1 MGSQQPVEVVTP
13 TELYHQLIG
22 NQQLALI
29 DVREIRPYSQG
40 HLLFAIPLPLARL
53 ELMVAD
59 LIPCRAAAIVIC
71 DGGSADTDNLHLGM
85 RAARRLA
92 ELGYTNIQLLEDGIC
107 GWQAAGY
114 ELFEGVNVPS
124 KAFGEFI
131 EEREQ
136 TPSISPQELKAMQ
149 DQGADMVLLD
159 SRPEEEF
166 QMLSV
171 PGGICCPGGELAY
184 RVHEIVPSEDTT
196 VVVNCAG
203 RTRSIIGCQSLINA
217 SIPNRVVALR
227 NGVMGWHLA
236 GYQVAHGCTDQV
248 PPPGPQALQNAQQS
262 ARRLIERF
270 AVQTISLQTLN
281 QWRTERN
288 TNSLY
293 ILDVRTIE
301 EFEQQR
307 LADAVH
313 APGGQLVQNTDLY
326 VGVRNARLVLVDSE
340 MVRAVFAASWLMQMG
355 KDNIFVLE
363 QGWQQDQSLSGVREK
378 PVLGLDQLNCDQIT
392 VADLQSALQDPG
404 VQILDV
410 NLSEDYQ
417 KGHIEGAWFVPRAR
431 LRRALEQIPSASLYV
446 LTSSD
451 GIAASLTAAELTA
464 LTEVPVK
471 VLACGNRGWEAAGN
485 TLVCGQGNR
494 SLEPDDRWQ
503 IPFLP
508 DPVTGKSAEQN
519 MREYLSWEVALVE
532 QIQRDGT
539 TNFRYF
545 PED

>member
-1 MGSQQPVEVVTP
+1 MRSQQPVEVVTP
-13 TELYHQLIG
+13 AELYHQLIG

-40 HLLFAIPLPLARL
+40 HLLFAIPLPLGRL

-184 RVHEIVPSEDTT
+184 RVHDIVPSEDTT

-236 GYQVAHGCTDQV
+236 GYQVAHGCTDKV
-248 PPPGPQALQNAQQS
+248 SPPSLQALQKAQQS

-270 AVQTISLQTLN
+270 AVQTVSLQTLN
-281 QWRTERN
+281 QWRTERD

-293 ILDVRTIE
+293 ILDVRTLE

-307 LADAVH
+307 LVDAVH

-340 MVRAVFAASWLMQMG
+340 MVRGVFAASWLMQMG

-363 QGWQQDQSLSGVREK
+363 QGWQQSQSLSGEREK
-378 PVLGLDQLNCDQIT
+378 PVLGLEQLNCDQIT
-392 VADLQSALQDPG
+392 AADLQSALQDSG

-431 LRRALEQIPSASLYV
+431 LAMAVKHIPPADLYV

-451 GIAASLTAAELTA
+451 GITASLTAAELTA
-464 LTEVPVK
+464 VTEVPVK

-539 TNFRYF
+539 TNFRHF

>member
-1 MGSQQPVEVVTP
+1 MSSQQPVEVVTP

-184 RVHEIVPSEDTT
+184 RVHDIVPSEDTT

-236 GYQVAHGCTDQV
+236 GYQVAHGCTDKV
-248 PPPGPQALQNAQQS
+248 SPPSPQALQRAQQS

-270 AVQTISLQTLN
+270 AVQTVSLQTLN
-281 QWRTERN
+281 QWRTERD

-293 ILDVRTIE
+293 ILDVRTLE

-307 LADAVH
+307 LVDAVH

-363 QGWQQDQSLSGVREK
+363 QGWQQSQSISGEREK
-378 PVLGLDQLNCDQIT
+378 PVLGLEQLNCDQIT
-392 VADLQSALQDPG
+392 AADLQSALQDSG

-431 LRRALEQIPSASLYV
+431 LAMAVKHIPPADLYV

-451 GIAASLTAAELTA
+451 GITASLTAAELTA

-539 TNFRYF
+539 TNFRHF

>member
-1 MGSQQPVEVVTP
+1 MRSQQPVEVVTP
-13 TELYHQLIG
+13 AELYQQLIG

-40 HLLFAIPLPLARL
+40 HLLFAIPLPLGRL

-184 RVHEIVPSEDTT
+184 RVHDIVPSEDTT

-236 GYQVAHGCTDQV
+236 GYQVAHGCTDKV
-248 PPPGPQALQNAQQS
+248 SPPSLQALQKAQQS

-270 AVQTISLQTLN
+270 AVQTVSLQTLN
-281 QWRTERN
+281 QWRTERD

-293 ILDVRTIE
+293 ILDVRTLE

-307 LADAVH
+307 LVDAVH

-340 MVRAVFAASWLMQMG
+340 MVRGVFAASWLMQMG

-363 QGWQQDQSLSGVREK
+363 QGWQQSQSISGEREK
-378 PVLGLDQLNCDQIT
+378 PVLGLEQLNCDQIT
-392 VADLQSALQDPG
+392 AADLQSALQDSG

-431 LRRALEQIPSASLYV
+431 LAMAVKHIPPADLYV

-451 GIAASLTAAELTA
+451 GITASLTAAELTA

-539 TNFRYF
+539 TNFRHF

>member
-1 MGSQQPVEVVTP
+1 MSSQQPVEVVTP

-293 ILDVRTIE
+293 ILDVRTLE

-417 KGHIEGAWFVPRAR
+417 KGHIAGAWFVPRAR

>member
-1 MGSQQPVEVVTP
+1 MSSQQPLGVVTP
-13 TELYHQLIG
+13 AELYHQLIG

-71 DGGSADTDNLHLGM
+71 DGGSADADNLHLGM

-149 DQGADMVLLD
+149 DQGEDMVLLD

-217 SIPNRVVALR
+217 SIPNRVVALC

-236 GYQVAHGCTDQV
+236 GYQVAHGCTDKV
-248 PPPGPQALQNAQQS
+248 SPPGPQALQRAQQS

-270 AVQTISLQTLN
+270 AVQTVSLQTLN
-281 QWRTERN
+281 QWRAERD
-288 TNSLY
+288 TTSLY
-293 ILDVRTIE
+293 ILDVRTLE
-301 EFEQQR
+301 EFERQR

-340 MVRAVFAASWLMQMG
+340 MVRGVFAASWLIQMG

-363 QGWQQDQSLSGVREK
+363 QGWQQSHSISGEREK
-378 PVLGLDQLNCDQIT
+378 PVLGLDQLNCDQISA
-392 VADLQSALQDPG
+392 ADLQSALQDSG

-431 LRRALEQIPSASLYV
+431 LTVALKQIPSASLYV

-451 GIAASLTAAELTA
+451 GIAARLTAAELSAVTQ
-464 LTEVPVK
+464 VPVK
-471 VLACGNRGWEAAGN
+471 VLACGNSGWEAAGN
-485 TLVCGQGNR
+485 TLVCGQGNC

-539 TNFRYF
+539 TNFRHF